1 MPLPGATKTEYYS
14 LFIFSVMATFD
25 LLVADPPTEMNATS
39 MLKSAP
45 KKPKPQAEQK
55 VWVMKNSLTEQEMD
69 EAGERWVNHKGP
81 YMTLAETLAHAAKR
95 AKKPTNSGL
104 SELY

>member
-1 MPLPGATKTEYYS
+1 MPLPGATKTEYCS
-14 LFIFSVMATFD
+14 LFISSVMAIFD
-25 LLVADPPTEMNATS
+25 PLVADRPTEMDVTS

-45 KKPKPQAEQK
+45 KKPKRQTKQK

-81 YMTLAETLAHAAKR
+81 YMTLAETLAHAAER
-95 AKKPTNSGL
+95 AKKAD
-104 SELY
+104 